1 MKFIETVNELISKKE
16 IQEESIDF
24 LEDIIKSLLGNP
36 ISTGKIIIS
45 LVKSPAFIRE
55 KLFWSKFEM
64 FLNGIYLS
72 EDDCNKLCHKLTRDG
87 EKEDN
92 CQRLLSYIDK
102 AETQKK
108 IGYLINATRYLI
120 MNFIDLSTYF
130 RICHAIVH
138 TLEEDLQFLKENI
151 NKTEFSWNLCVQGLL
166 TTGLMYQSVFDGNGE
181 QKYSFTP
188 TAKLIDQFALSCD
201 NINRYPNIG
210 TIQIEETPLTMN
222 ILHPNLEDMMATD
235 EDIDK
240 MLNEVFGK

>member
-16 IQEESIDF
+16 IQEESTDF
-24 LEDIIKSLLGNP
+24 FEDIIKALLGNP
-36 ISTGKIIIS
+36 ISTGKIIIF
-45 LVKSPAFIRE
+45 LAKSPTLIHE
-55 KLFWSKFEM
+55 KLLWSKFEM

-72 EDDCNKLCHKLTRDG
+72 KDDCNKLYDKLTKDG
-87 EKEDN
+87 EKKDN
-92 CQRLLSYIDK
+92 SQRLLSYIDK

-108 IGYLINATRYLI
+108 IKYLINATRCLLI
-120 MNFIDLSTYF
+120 DFIDLSIYF

-138 TLEEDLQFLKENI
+138 TLEEDLQFLKRNI

-235 EDIDK
+235 EDIDEV
-240 MLNEVFGK
+240 LNEVFGK